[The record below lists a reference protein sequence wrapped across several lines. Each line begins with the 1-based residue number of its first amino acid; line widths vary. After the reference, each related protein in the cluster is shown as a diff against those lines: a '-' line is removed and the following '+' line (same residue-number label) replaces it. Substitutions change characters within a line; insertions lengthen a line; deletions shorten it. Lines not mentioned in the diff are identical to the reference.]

1 MWVNKRATKEG
12 LERKGAASA
21 DDLGQTAKS
30 HLLLGGTAF
39 LAYPPSSNH
48 LHLIGYDLPGGK
60 LGAAS
65 VVRRV
70 EVSAVDATALVAQM
84 EDHTGARPSPASL
97 GRPPVSDIS
106 AARKVGWR
114 FAQPIPA

>member
-12 LERKGAASA
+12 LERKGVASA

-30 HLLLGGTAF
+30 HLLLGGIAF
-39 LAYPPSSNH
+39 LAYPPSLHH
-48 LHLIGYDLPGGK
+48 LHLSGYDPPGGR

-84 EDHTGARPSPASL
+84 EEHTARAEAQRLL
-97 GRPPVSDIS
+97 GGR
-106 AARKVGWR
+106 R
-114 FAQPIPA
+114 

>member
-39 LAYPPSSNH
+39 LAYPPS
-48 LHLIGYDLPGGK
+48 
-60 LGAAS
+60 
-65 VVRRV
+65 
-70 EVSAVDATALVAQM
+70 
-84 EDHTGARPSPASL
+84 
-97 GRPPVSDIS
+97 
-106 AARKVGWR
+106 
-114 FAQPIPA
+114 